1 FPVLS
6 TRDYRWSNELA
17 VKIMFMTVLFND
29 RLYMMI
35 SETEVNH
42 GYIDLSLIVRP
53 DMRRFQALDLI
64 LEFKYVDLDAI
75 KLTGIEVKK
84 KSREELLALPLIRK
98 QLEAA
103 KQQAERYGTNLK
115 TRYQL
120 KTITC
125 FAVVAVGL
133 ERIVFERLEET

>member
-1 FPVLS
+1 
-6 TRDYRWSNELA
+6 
-17 VKIMFMTVLFND
+17 
-29 RLYMMI
+29 MMI

-64 LEFKYVDLDAI
+64 LEFKYVKLDSI
-75 KLTGIEVKK
+75 KLNGLEVKK
-84 KSREELLALPLIRK
+84 KSREELLALPLIRD

-103 KQQAERYGTNLK
+103 KQQARRYATDLK
-115 TRYQL
+115 ARYQL
-120 KTITC
+120 ETITC

-133 ERIVFERLEET
+133 ERIVFERLVGDEG

>member
-1 FPVLS
+1 
-6 TRDYRWSNELA
+6 
-17 VKIMFMTVLFND
+17 LFND

-64 LEFKYVDLDAI
+64 LEFKYVGLKELDSS
-75 KLTGIEVKK
+75 GVDVKA
-84 KSREELLALPLIRK
+84 KSREELLALPLIRN

-103 KQQAERYGTNLK
+103 KQQAKRYATNLK
-115 TRYQL
+115 ARYQL
-120 KTITC
+120 KAITC

-133 ERIVFERLEET
+133 ERIVFERLVEGEG

>member
-1 FPVLS
+1 
-6 TRDYRWSNELA
+6 
-17 VKIMFMTVLFND
+17 
-29 RLYMMI
+29 
-35 SETEVNH
+35 
-42 GYIDLSLIVRP
+42 
-53 DMRRFQALDLI
+53 MRRFQALDLI